1 MLRDRLVCGLM
12 DESVLKSLLS
22 VRALTLAAAVEKAKS
37 VEAVKRDAQ
46 AMRGDPLP
54 VSKLEESGRFAS
66 PRPSGP
72 GEECRV
78 CYRCGN
84 TSHTGQDFR
93 FREAVCHKCKKRS
106 HLARVCRSSSSSYR
120 SNRRPT
126 RWVESEVTTADKR
139 SLSPEPDDILGN
151 VYAVGCSRVS
161 PYKATL
167 ELEGQPVTM
176 EVDTGAAVSIISQ
189 KTHASLFPRAPCIH
203 LR

>member
-66 PRPSGP
+66 PGPSGP
-72 GEECRV
+72 GEERRV

-84 TSHTGQDFR
+84 SSHTGQDCR

-106 HLARVCRSSSSSYR
+106 HLASVCRSSSSSYR
-120 SNRRPT
+120 
-126 RWVESEVTTADKR
+126 
-139 SLSPEPDDILGN
+139 
-151 VYAVGCSRVS
+151 
-161 PYKATL
+161 
-167 ELEGQPVTM
+167 
-176 EVDTGAAVSIISQ
+176 
-189 KTHASLFPRAPCIH
+189 
-203 LR
+203 